1 MQLPK
6 KIRIK
11 QPVSARQAFIQ
22 VWCVADEGNRIGI
35 QESRC
40 DSCMYSTLEIIDLP
54 DQFEFECGEAVRE
67 KKVEEIR
74 IDSSE
79 FVK

>member
-1 MQLPK
+1 
-6 KIRIK
+6 
-11 QPVSARQAFIQ
+11 
-22 VWCVADEGNRIGI
+22 
-35 QESRC
+35 
-40 DSCMYSTLEIIDLP
+40 MYSTLEIIDLP
-54 DQFEFECGEAVRE
+54 DQLEFECGEAVRE